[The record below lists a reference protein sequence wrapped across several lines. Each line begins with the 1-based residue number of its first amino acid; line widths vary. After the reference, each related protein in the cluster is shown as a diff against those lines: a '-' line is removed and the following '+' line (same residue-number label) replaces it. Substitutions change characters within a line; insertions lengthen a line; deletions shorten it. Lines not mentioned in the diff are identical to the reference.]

1 MDTTEKLEL
10 RMYGLV
16 IYQLSP
22 IQAGIQFQHSVTR
35 YGRAHDSEIYRD
47 WADNWQTSIVLNGG
61 TTNLNPNKLGTINQ
75 SLIELVENGIICE
88 PFYEPDLGDQMTSI
102 AFIADERVFNKK
114 KYPDFGFDYDEVNK
128 IFVKNADFGQTPT
141 AQWIESIGGQK
152 NYFLRNYVGKL
163 PLWR

>member
-1 MDTTEKLEL
+1 MGTTEKLEL

-35 YGRAHDSEIYRD
+35 YGRVHDSEIYRD

-75 SLIELVENGIICE
+75 SLIELIENGIICE

-114 KYPDFGFDYDEVNK
+114 KYPDFG
-128 IFVKNADFGQTPT
+128 QTPT
-141 AQWIESIGGQK
+141 AEWIESIGGQK